1 MTLLSEN
8 MEPEAGATILT
19 SAARPRSRDY
29 SIDLL
34 KTLAIV
40 GVLFIH
46 TCTDGFKAPLGSFDW
61 VSSVFWGSVVR
72 WAVPVFFMCSGALL
86 LRPGKTLTRK
96 KLYGKSI
103 LRLLAALLFWAFAY
117 KCFHLLSTGA
127 FTLPALWQAVK
138 ETLLFNHEF
147 HLYFLHIML
156 VVYVFLP
163 VTRAFVGAADKK
175 LLRYALILWFALGI
189 FYPTV
194 RPYWPF
200 NLLNGIPA
208 QWAIN
213 MTYSA
218 IGYGLLGYY
227 LKTYPLSRRWIYA
240 LTGAF
245 GFLLTFIGTWAL
257 SLSHGELYANFL
269 EGMSIGVCLMAYGV
283 FGLCATVKKPLAPR
297 LAGYMSKASFCIY
310 LVHVFFLFL
319 FAGWGYDTTFLP
331 RIVSIPIFA
340 FSMLACSIPVYA
352 LLSRIPWVKK
362 WLI

>member
-1 MTLLSEN
+1 MSE
-8 MEPEAGATILT
+8 AQAL
-19 SAARPRSRDY
+19 RPRGRDY

-34 KTLAIV
+34 KTLAII

-46 TCTDGFKAPLGSFDW
+46 TCTDGFKTPLGSFDW

-86 LRPGKTLTRK
+86 LRPEKSLTLK
-96 KLYGKSI
+96 KLYSKSI
-103 LRLLAALLFWAFAY
+103 LRILAALLFWAFAY
-117 KCFHLLSTGA
+117 KCFHLLAEGA
-127 FTLPALWQAVK
+127 FTLPGLWQALK

-163 VTRAFVGAADKK
+163 ITRAFVRAADRA
-175 LLRYALILWFALGI
+175 LLRYALIVWFVLGI
-189 FYPTV
+189 LYPTV

-227 LKTYPLSRRWIYA
+227 LKTYPLSRRWVYA
-240 LTGAF
+240 LAGAA
-245 GFLLTFIGTWAL
+245 GFALTFGGTWLL
-257 SLSHGELYANFL
+257 SLTHGELYTNFL
-269 EGMSIGVCLMAYGV
+269 EGMSVGVCLMAFGI
-283 FGLCATVKKPLAPR
+283 FGLCVTIRRERLPR
-297 LAGYMSKASFCIY
+297 FTGYMSKASFCIY
-310 LVHVFFLFL
+310 LVHVFFLLL
-319 FAGWGYDTTFLP
+319 FTQYGFNTSFLP
-331 RIVSIPIFA
+331 TVLSIPVFVLC
-340 FSMLACSIPVYA
+340 MLACSLLVYA